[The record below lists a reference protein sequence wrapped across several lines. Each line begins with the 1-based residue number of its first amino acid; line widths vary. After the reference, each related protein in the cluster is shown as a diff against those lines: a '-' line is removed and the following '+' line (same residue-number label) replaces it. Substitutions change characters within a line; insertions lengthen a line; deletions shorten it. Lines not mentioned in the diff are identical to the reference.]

1 MQRSDAG
8 LSDGG
13 RGALRRHE
21 RMAWLLSVGAIELYV
36 VVELI
41 LEASRPAA
49 PRLFLGVLFGAA
61 TILLVSMAT
70 SRGLLAE
77 AAALVRGREAARLD
91 GALLAGR
98 TLEHHLGNQLALTVG
113 YAELLLRHPKLDAE
127 LRPMA
132 AEALRGAAEAAE
144 TVQRLQRL
152 ARLAEAPAPV
162 GTEGRPILDLD
173 RSVTTD

>member
-1 MQRSDAG
+1 MRRQHAG

-41 LEASRPAA
+41 LEASRPA
-49 PRLFLGVLFGAA
+49 
-61 TILLVSMAT
+61 
-70 SRGLLAE
+70 E

-98 TLEHHLGNQLALTVG
+98 TLEHPLGNQLALTVG
-113 YAELLLRHPKLDAE
+113 YVELLARHPQLDAE
-127 LRPMA
+127 LRPLA
-132 AEALRGAAEAAE
+132 EEALRGAVQAAE
-144 TVQRLQRL
+144 TVQRMQQI
-152 ARLAEAPAPV
+152 ARLE
-162 GTEGRPILDLD
+162 
-173 RSVTTD
+173 

>member
-1 MQRSDAG
+1 MRRPDAG

-21 RMAWLLSVGAIELYV
+21 RVAWLLSVGAIELYV

-113 YAELLLRHPKLDAE
+113 YVELLARHPSLDPE
-127 LRPMA
+127 LRPLA
-132 AEALRGAAEAAE
+132 EEALRGALQAAE
-144 TVQRLQRL
+144 TVHRMQRL
-152 ARLAEAPAPV
+152 ARLEEAPTPP
-162 GTEGRPILDLD
+162 GMEERPILDLD
-173 RSVTTD
+173 RSVTPG